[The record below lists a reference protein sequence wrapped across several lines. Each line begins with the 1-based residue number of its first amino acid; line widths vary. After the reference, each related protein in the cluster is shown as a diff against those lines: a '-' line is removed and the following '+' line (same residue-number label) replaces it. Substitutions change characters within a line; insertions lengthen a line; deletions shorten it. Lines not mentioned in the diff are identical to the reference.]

1 MNAESST
8 VQGSVHF
15 ATKTNYLKIFCFVW
29 SNLSQILKYFILDLS
44 TSKGLLR
51 LLFLLGISSPY
62 IIRGIGSPTKGQTTQ
77 G

>member
-44 TSKGLLR
+44 TSHRVKRQRVKRHRVKSAAKG
-51 LLFLLGISSPY
+51 
-62 IIRGIGSPTKGQTTQ
+62 KTT
-77 G
+77 